1 MTKVQIT
8 FKLTRELTDQ
18 DLTALSHVHAVYGI
32 LAARVQPSGNE
43 LFIEY
48 DFSRLSEKEV
58 RGMLQEHGIPVA

>member
-1 MTKVQIT
+1 MTKVQVT

-18 DLTALSHVHAVYGI
+18 DLKAFAHVHAVYGI
-32 LAARVQPSGNE
+32 LAARLQPSGNG

-58 RGMLQEHGIPVA
+58 RGMLQEHGLPVA

>member
-18 DLTALSHVHAVYGI
+18 DLKALAHVHTVYGI
-32 LAARVQPSGNE
+32 LAARLQPSRKE

-48 DFSRLSEKEV
+48 DYSRLSAKEV